1 MSENVDVENERIYQG
16 QKFCDSSKRRG
27 PGSGFKIEVIY
38 VEYHLRNPIL
48 GVGFDFTRDANFNL
62 KKSRCTFEREY
73 LTVRVV
79 KP

>member
-1 MSENVDVENERIYQG
+1 MENERIYQG
-16 QKFCDSSKRRG
+16 RKFFDSSKRRG

-38 VEYHLRNPIL
+38 VEYNFRNPIL
-48 GVGFDFTRDANFNL
+48 GVGLDFTRDANL
-62 KKSRCTFEREY
+62 HLEELGCTFEGED